1 MKLSIIIPV
10 YNQEE
15 LVRKAIE
22 SIPRRNDIEIIAIDD
37 RSTDNS
43 YNVIK
48 EYEYVRTFKNDKN
61 IGVGATRNKGIEL
74 ATGEY
79 VMFLDSDDYLYPMIN
94 EFMKLLHDK
103 DIIYYGLI
111 ENDGTRIMPTP
122 QNNSIVCGT
131 VKAIKKSFIGDS
143 RYAEANFAE
152 DWYFNKSLLDKKP
165 TMEFSNIYLL
175 HYNHPR
181 EGSLF
186 DIATNKRR

>member
-37 RSTDNS
+37 SSTDNS

-48 EYEYVRTFKNDKN
+48 EYEYVRSFKNDKN

>member
-37 RSTDNS
+37 SSTDNS

-48 EYEYVRTFKNDKN
+48 EYEYVRSFKNDKN
-61 IGVGATRNKGIEL
+61 IGAGATRNKGIEL